1 MKTEIIKIA
10 SIGFFNGSLNAKH
23 RRRVSVI
30 TFTIFFFIVL
40 IWTRNRI
47 FIHVSNDVIDNIGS
61 LLYYFA
67 GIDVSEIDLWLKKS
81 IILIVLLIMLVVSY
95 YCFWYVLH
103 LKDIIFNSLTKR
115 NIYLI
120 KCETGHLEIC
130 ISYGIEPPLLAKD
143 KYKNTLKL
151 RNIINFRSINA
162 IFKDDSDPLNF
173 DFVLFFPECVDI
185 IRRSYFVR
193 KKRMYKDYS
202 NLNWN
207 ETYITFDCLE
217 LRDYLT
223 ENQQIE
229 YRELLRFLI
238 NQYINDH
245 HSINLFSN
253 EIEFISDNAYSTFEK
268 EVKHLIS
275 DENVDYVLRMGRLID
290 PDDILYTVNEYILHR
305 LLKVYTR
312 SAVRNYL
319 NSRHPLAELSRE
331 ALLDEF
337 KV

>member
-1 MKTEIIKIA
+1 
-10 SIGFFNGSLNAKH
+10 
-23 RRRVSVI
+23 
-30 TFTIFFFIVL
+30 
-40 IWTRNRI
+40 
-47 FIHVSNDVIDNIGS
+47 
-61 LLYYFA
+61 
-67 GIDVSEIDLWLKKS
+67 
-81 IILIVLLIMLVVSY
+81 
-95 YCFWYVLH
+95 
-103 LKDIIFNSLTKR
+103 
-115 NIYLI
+115 
-120 KCETGHLEIC
+120 
-130 ISYGIEPPLLAKD
+130 
-143 KYKNTLKL
+143 
-151 RNIINFRSINA
+151 
-162 IFKDDSDPLNF
+162 
-173 DFVLFFPECVDI
+173 
-185 IRRSYFVR
+185 
-193 KKRMYKDYS
+193 MYKDYS